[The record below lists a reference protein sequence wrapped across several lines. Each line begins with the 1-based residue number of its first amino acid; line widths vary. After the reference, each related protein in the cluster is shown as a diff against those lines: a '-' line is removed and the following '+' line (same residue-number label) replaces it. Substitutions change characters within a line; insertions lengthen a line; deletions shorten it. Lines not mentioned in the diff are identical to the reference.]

1 MSALEDEHS
10 SRDIRAP
17 PSISESH
24 LMTRMTA
31 NLLLLIAAI
40 VWGAAFVAQSTAMDS
55 IGPMNFTGVRF
66 VLATLAVAPFAYF
79 ERRRISNPIPLP
91 VIGKGI
97 LVGVVFFAGMAFQQ
111 FGFATTSVTNAG
123 FLTALYVPLTPVIGV
138 LIFRSWPS
146 PVIWPIVA
154 ISVIGAY
161 LLAGSLE
168 TMKQGDILMLFS
180 ALSWPYRSFSLPHG
194 EQIWQSAGFRLPAIC
209 HSQRSGFLC
218 GLPFESLDLSSLQ
231 GAWFQI
237 IYTGVFS
244 GALAFGLQAI
254 GQRYTPPADAAI
266 ILSGESLF
274 AAIFGAILLSERLT
288 PTQYV
293 GCFLIFSCILLVEL
307 LPQIQKR
314 LRRRFGKGA
323 KASADSPA

>member
-1 MSALEDEHS
+1 
-10 SRDIRAP
+10 
-17 PSISESH
+17 
-24 LMTRMTA
+24 MTA

-40 VWGAAFVAQSTAMDS
+40 VWGAAFVAQSTAMAS

-79 ERRRISNPIPLP
+79 ERRRVSNPIPMP
-91 VIGKGI
+91 VIIKGI
-97 LVGVVFFAGMAFQQ
+97 LVGAIFFAGIGFQQ
-111 FGFATTSVTNAG
+111 MGFATTSVTNAG
-123 FLTALYVPLTPVIGV
+123 FLTAMYVPLTPVIGV
-138 LIFRSWPS
+138 LVFRSWPS
-146 PVIWPIVA
+146 PMIWPLVVLSI
-154 ISVIGAY
+154 IGAY

-168 TMKQGDILMLFS
+168 AMKQGDILMMVS
-180 ALSWPYRSFSLPHG
+180 ALCWTF
-194 EQIWQSAGFRLPAIC
+194 QIILVGRMVSQYGNPLAFALLQFATAGLLGLLF
-209 HSQRSGFLC
+209 
-218 GLPFESLDLSSLQ
+218 GLPFESLDVASLQ
-231 GAWFQI
+231 GAWFEI

-274 AAIFGAILLSERLT
+274 AAIFGAILLGERLN
-288 PTQYV
+288 PGQYF

-314 LRRRFGKGA
+314 LRKSKKPA
-323 KASADSPA
+323 EASADIPA

>member
-1 MSALEDEHS
+1 M
-10 SRDIRAP
+10 P
-17 PSISESH
+17 
-24 LMTRMTA
+24 RMTA
-31 NLLLLIAAI
+31 NLLLLTAAI
-40 VWGAAFVAQSTAMDS
+40 VWGAAFVAQSTAMES

-66 VLATLAVAPFAYF
+66 LLATLAVAPFAYF
-79 ERRRISNPIPLP
+79 ERRRVSNPIPLP

-138 LIFRSWPS
+138 LIFRSWPT
-146 PVIWPIVA
+146 PIIWPIVA
-154 ISVIGAY
+154 ISVLGAY

-168 TMKQGDILMLFS
+168 TMKEGDILMLFS
-180 ALSWPYRSFSLPHG
+180 ALSWAL
-194 EQIWQSAGFRLPAIC
+194 QIIFVGRMVSKYGNPLAFAFLQFATAGVL
-209 HSQRSGFLC
+209 GFLG
-218 GLPFESLDLSSLQ
+218 GLPFETMDLSSLQ

-266 ILSGESLF
+266 ILSGESVF
-274 AAIFGAILLSERLT
+274 AAIFGALLLSERLT
-288 PTQYV
+288 STQYL

-314 LRRRFGKGA
+314 LRRA
-323 KASADSPA
+323 KKKTEASETTEASADIPA

>member
-1 MSALEDEHS
+1 M
-10 SRDIRAP
+10 P
-17 PSISESH
+17 
-24 LMTRMTA
+24 RMTA

-55 IGPMNFTGVRF
+55 MGPMNFTGIRF
-66 VLATLAVAPFAYF
+66 ILATLAVAPFAWM
-79 ERRRISNPIPLP
+79 ERKRVQNPIPLP

-97 LVGVVFFAGMAFQQ
+97 LVGVIFFAGMAFQQ

-146 PVIWPIVA
+146 PIIWPIVA

-168 TMKQGDILMLFS
+168 SMKQGDILMLFS
-180 ALSWPYRSFSLPHG
+180 ALSWAL
-194 EQIWQSAGFRLPAIC
+194 QIIFVGRMVSKYGNPLAFAFLQFATASIL
-209 HSQRSGFLC
+209 GFLG
-218 GLPFESLDLSSLQ
+218 GLPFESLDLSGLQ

-237 IYTGVFS
+237 IYTGIFS

-274 AAIFGAILLSERLT
+274 AAIFGAILLGERLT
-288 PTQYV
+288 PTQYL

-314 LRRRFGKGA
+314 LRRARKGA
-323 KASADSPA
+323 EASADSPA